1 VEINTGLV
9 CASAASIKPLLRK
22 LAPLLPSWIW
32 QPSQRAGSVP
42 TFGAGA
48 PRSRRDQTDGGFE
61 LGTQPDLETC
71 AGDSTTAGT
80 FWGKKKQGNMSDNNS
95 ETGVSRVDANGSEI
109 LKTVSLSVTESNGD
123 LEASRNN
130 SVSKLEHV

>member
-1 VEINTGLV
+1 M
-9 CASAASIKPLLRK
+9 
-22 LAPLLPSWIW
+22 
-32 QPSQRAGSVP
+32 P

-48 PRSRRDQTDGGFE
+48 PRSRGDQTDDGFE
-61 LGTQPDLETC
+61 LGTQPDLEIC
-71 AGDSTTAGT
+71 AGHSTTADT
-80 FWGKKKQGNMSDNNS
+80 FCRKKKQGNLSDNDS

-109 LKTVSLSVTESNGD
+109 LKTVSVSGTESNGD

>member
-1 VEINTGLV
+1 MEINTGVV

-32 QPSQRAGSVP
+32 QPSQRTGSVP

-48 PRSRRDQTDGGFE
+48 PRSRRDQTDDGFE
-61 LGTQPDLETC
+61 LSTQPDLENC
-71 AGDSTTAGT
+71 AGDSTTADT
-80 FWGKKKQGNMSDNNS
+80 FWGRKKQGNLGDNDS

-109 LKTVSLSVTESNGD
+109 LKTISVSATESNGD

>member
-1 VEINTGLV
+1 VEINTGVV

-22 LAPLLPSWIW
+22 LTPLLPSWIW
-32 QPSQRAGSVP
+32 QPSQRTGSVP

-48 PRSRRDQTDGGFE
+48 PRSRRDQTDDGFE
-61 LGTQPDLETC
+61 LSTQPDLENC
-71 AGDSTTAGT
+71 AGDSTTADT
-80 FWGKKKQGNMSDNNS
+80 FWGRKKQGNLGDNDS

-109 LKTVSLSVTESNGD
+109 LKTISVSATESNGD